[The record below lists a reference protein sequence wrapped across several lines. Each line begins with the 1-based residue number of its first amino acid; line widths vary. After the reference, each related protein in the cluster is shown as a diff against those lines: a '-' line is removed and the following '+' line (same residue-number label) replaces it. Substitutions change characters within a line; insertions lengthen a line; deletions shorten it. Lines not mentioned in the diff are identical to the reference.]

1 MSHNGVATPTTS
13 YNSLQ
18 RGLQLLGLVQDE
30 GRMKIAE
37 ISERLDIPLSTVY
50 RYAAVLK
57 NSGYAYEI
65 DGSLVAGARLA
76 ENNGEATHL
85 IQIVSPVLRHLRKTT
100 GMTAILAVRIHI
112 TAATLDI
119 VLAHPEHRI
128 SFGRGKVRSLYAG
141 ASALPLLAYAPQRII
156 EELLSGSMRPY
167 TSNTLTP
174 EIIEPYLQ
182 QIRDQGHAIS
192 FGQVTPGMVGL
203 GVPVIV
209 DGNCVCSISLISE
222 ETQNRPKTMEAL
234 KLLKAGAS
242 ELATEIGSRN
252 EQEVWVGANDDA
264 VE

>member
-1 MSHNGVATPTTS
+1 MSDNGVATSTKGYS
-13 YNSLQ
+13 SLQ
-18 RGLQLLGLVQDE
+18 RGLQLLSLVQDE

-57 NSGYAYEI
+57 NSGYAHEI
-65 DGSLVAGARLA
+65 DGSLIAGERLV
-76 ENNGEATHL
+76 ENNGDSSHL
-85 IQIVSPVLRHLRKTT
+85 IQIALPVLWHLRKKT
-100 GMTAILAVRIHI
+100 GMTAVLAVRIHI

-119 VLAHPEHRI
+119 ALAHPEHRI

-174 EIIEPYLQ
+174 EIIGPYLQ
-182 QIRDQGHAIS
+182 QVRDQGHAIS

-203 GVPVIV
+203 GVPVVV
-209 DGNCVCSISLISE
+209 DGNCVCSISLIGE
-222 ETQNRPKTMEAL
+222 ETQHRPQIMEAL
-234 KLLKAGAS
+234 DLLKNGAC

-252 EQEVWVGANDDA
+252 EREVWMGANDA
-264 VE
+264 TE